1 MCSAVCFKEKMKR
14 SSKIFRFFLCPSQKP
29 FCPILFGGL
38 NKMFFFFLN
47 FEFSFLRMY
56 IYVIGRYLQIKKKY
70 IFKVPL
76 IFFTPPY
83 CTRVLHQMYE
93 WMMRH
98 CIRVNLTHLVF
109 FYSDFLESGKAELT
123 AKFSRWPGNRG
134 CYLQGL
140 GDEIFVLYFYVAQKT
155 LTSAPHEPVITVW
168 RNFLL
173 SRRYTT
179 ITHFENRASTKTHTI
194 LALLYCR

>member
-1 MCSAVCFKEKMKR
+1 MLCQMVIGPQCQNFTLKCCFLVWRRATENLDCYPKMGNFFHFYLTFLKVAPEAKCVLQFV
-14 SSKIFRFFLCPSQKP
+14 SKKKWREAQKYLD
-29 FCPILFGGL
+29 FSFVQVKNHFAHFGGL
-38 NKMFFFFLN
+38 NKMFFSSFF

-56 IYVIGRYLQIKKKY
+56 IYVIGRYLQIKKNTSL
-70 IFKVPL
+70 KVPL

-123 AKFSRWPGNRG
+123 AKFSRWPGNVNKKIK
-134 CYLQGL
+134 LQ
-140 GDEIFVLYFYVAQKT
+140 K
-155 LTSAPHEPVITVW
+155 
-168 RNFLL
+168 
-173 SRRYTT
+173 
-179 ITHFENRASTKTHTI
+179 
-194 LALLYCR
+194 